1 MAGDIGKL
9 NPKED
14 FWKQVHFLIFLLVF
28 LLFSFL
34 CFFGWLVFFGGVL
47 VWARGFFWRGI
58 FVWVFLLVFCF
69 LFCLINGTD
78 LT

>member
-14 FWKQVHFLIFLLVF
+14 FWKQVHFLIFLIVF

-34 CFFGWLVFFGGVL
+34 CFFVWLVFFGGVL
-47 VWARGFFWRGI
+47 VWARVFFLEGNFCLGFFVG
-58 FVWVFLLVFCF
+58 FLFPFLL
-69 LFCLINGTD
+69 N
-78 LT
+78 

>member
-34 CFFGWLVFFGGVL
+34 CFFVWLFFFWWCFGLGS
-47 VWARGFFWRGI
+47 GFFLEGNFCLGF
-58 FVWVFLLVFCF
+58 FVGFCF